1 MNVQSKYAD
10 LIAGVL
16 LDIGEHAAR
25 EADDRITQLRR
36 WSADMNRAMGQIQ
49 PIGDAA
55 DQAALWIG
63 RAKPLTCSEV
73 VAIANALYR
82 ALEVEAHNTIHRDA
96 MASLVDMAQDFAGE
110 IDQGAEDE
118 QVGI

>member
-1 MNVQSKYAD
+1 MNYA
-10 LIAGVL
+10 AVL
-16 LDIGEHAAR
+16 QDIRSAQLDAADAR
-25 EADDRITQLRR
+25 LTQLRR
-36 WSADMNRAMGQIQ
+36 WSADMNCAMGQIQ

-96 MASLVDMAQDFAGE
+96 MASLVDIAEDFAAE
-110 IDQGAEDE
+110 IEQEESDE
-118 QVGI
+118 

>member
-1 MNVQSKYAD
+1 MNYATVLRD
-10 LIAGVL
+10 IRSFERLEAEAIA
-16 LDIGEHAAR
+16 DAR
-25 EADDRITQLRR
+25 QR

-96 MASLVDMAQDFAGE
+96 MAGLVDMAQDFAGE
-110 IDQGAEDE
+110 IEQEADDE
-118 QVGI
+118 QMGL

>member
-1 MNVQSKYAD
+1 MNYA
-10 LIAGVL
+10 AVL
-16 LDIGEHAAR
+16 QDIRSAQLDAADER
-25 EADDRITQLRR
+25 LSQLRR
-36 WSADMNRAMGQIQ
+36 WSADMNRAMGQVQ
-49 PIGDAA
+49 PIGDCA
-55 DQAALWIG
+55 DQACLWIA

-96 MASLVDMAQDFAGE
+96 MASLVDIAQDFAGE

-118 QVGI
+118 QVGL

>member
-1 MNVQSKYAD
+1 MTFA
-10 LIAGVL
+10 AVL
-16 LDIGEHAAR
+16 RDIGAFQRA
-25 EADDRITQLRR
+25 EADDSATQLRR
-36 WSADMNRAMGQIQ
+36 WSDDMNRAMGQIQ

-96 MASLVDMAQDFAGE
+96 MAGLVDMAQDFAAE
-110 IDQGAEDE
+110 IEQPEDE
-118 QVGI
+118 

>member
-1 MNVQSKYAD
+1 MTFA
-10 LIAGVL
+10 AVL
-16 LDIGEHAAR
+16 RDIGAFQR
-25 EADDRITQLRR
+25 SEADDAATQLRR
-36 WSADMNRAMGQIQ
+36 WSDDMNRAMGQIQ

-96 MASLVDMAQDFAGE
+96 MASLVDIAEDFAAE
-110 IDQGAEDE
+110 IEQEESDE
-118 QVGI
+118 

>member
-1 MNVQSKYAD
+1 MSFA
-10 LIAGVL
+10 AVL
-16 LDIGEHAAR
+16 RDIGAFRRA
-25 EADDRITQLRR
+25 EADDTAAQLRR
-36 WSADMNRAMGQIQ
+36 WSADMNCAMGQIQ

-63 RAKPLTCSEV
+63 RSKPLTCSEV

-96 MASLVDMAQDFAGE
+96 MASLVDIAQDFAGE
-110 IDQGAEDE
+110 IEQEPSDE
-118 QVGI
+118 

>member
-1 MNVQSKYAD
+1 MNYA
-10 LIAGVL
+10 AVL
-16 LDIGEHAAR
+16 QDIRSAQLDAADAR
-25 EADDRITQLRR
+25 LSQLRR
-36 WSADMNRAMGQIQ
+36 WSADMNCAMGQIQ
-49 PIGDAA
+49 PIGDCA
-55 DQAALWIG
+55 DQACLWIG

-110 IDQGAEDE
+110 IDQGADDE
-118 QVGI
+118 

>member
-1 MNVQSKYAD
+1 MNYATVLRD
-10 LIAGVL
+10 IRSFERLEAEAIA
-16 LDIGEHAAR
+16 DAR
-25 EADDRITQLRR
+25 QR

-110 IDQGAEDE
+110 IEQEADDE
-118 QVGI
+118 

>member
-1 MNVQSKYAD
+1 MNYATVLRD
-10 LIAGVL
+10 IRSFERLEAEAIA
-16 LDIGEHAAR
+16 DAR
-25 EADDRITQLRR
+25 QR
-36 WSADMNRAMGQIQ
+36 WSADMNCAMGQIQ

-110 IDQGAEDE
+110 IEQDE
-118 QVGI
+118 SDE